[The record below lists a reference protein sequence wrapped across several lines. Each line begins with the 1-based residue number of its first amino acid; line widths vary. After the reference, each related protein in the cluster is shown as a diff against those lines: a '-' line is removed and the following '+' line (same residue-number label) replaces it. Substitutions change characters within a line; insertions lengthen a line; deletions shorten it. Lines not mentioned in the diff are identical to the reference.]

1 MNGICKIWKASYKFW
16 KKCCFMKQERLIKL
30 LWELIKNSKRS
41 DRDLAKILGTSQPTV
56 TRLRKVLER
65 EVILQYTLIP
75 NFSYLSL
82 DLIAFTFV
90 RSKELVQPLIE
101 KGEKWTKE
109 QPNVVFAS
117 TGQGIEA
124 DALIISMHKDYTD
137 YVKFFQNFR
146 TDWSKHLI
154 DFKTFF
160 ISLKGSFIM
169 KQFTFNSVVEM
180 SQKEVLKGGK
190 KGKVGV

>member
-1 MNGICKIWKASYKFW
+1 MRRENSTKR
-16 KKCCFMKQERLIKL
+16 ERHIRL

-56 TRLRKVLER
+56 TRLRKVLEQ
-65 EVILQYTLIP
+65 EAISQYTLIP

-82 DLIAFTFV
+82 DLVAFTFV

-101 KGEKWTKE
+101 KGGEWTRE

-124 DALIISMHKDYTD
+124 DALVVSMHKDFAD

-146 TDWSKHLI
+146 TDWGKYLI

-169 KQFTFNSVVEM
+169 KQFTFNSVVEI
-180 SQKEVLKGGK
+180 SQKEVLKK
-190 KGKVGV
+190 R

>member
-1 MNGICKIWKASYKFW
+1 MRRENPTKREK
-16 KKCCFMKQERLIKL
+16 LIRL

-41 DRDLAKILGTSQPTV
+41 DRDLAKMLGTSQPTV
-56 TRLRKVLER
+56 TRLRKVLEQ
-65 EVILQYTLIP
+65 EAISQYTLIP
-75 NFSYLSL
+75 NFSYLNL
-82 DLIAFTFV
+82 DLVAFTFV

-101 KGEKWTKE
+101 KGGKWTKE

-117 TGQGIEA
+117 TGQGVEA
-124 DALIISMHKDYTD
+124 DALIVSMHKDYAD

-146 TDWSKHLI
+146 TDWGKHLI

-169 KQFTFNSVVEM
+169 KPFTFNSVVEI
-180 SQKEVLKGGK
+180 SQKEVLKK
-190 KGKVGV
+190 R

>member
-1 MNGICKIWKASYKFW
+1 MRREKPTRR
-16 KKCCFMKQERLIKL
+16 ERPVRL
-30 LWELIKNSKRS
+30 LWELIKNSKQS
-41 DRDLAKILGTSQPTV
+41 DRDLAKTLGTSQPTV

-65 EVILQYTLIP
+65 EAISQYTLIP

-101 KGEKWTKE
+101 KGGKWTQD

-117 TGQGIEA
+117 TGQGVGA
-124 DALIISMHKDYTD
+124 DALIVSIHKDYAD

-146 TDWSKHLI
+146 TDWGEFLT

-160 ISLKGSFIM
+160 ISLRGSFMM
-169 KQFTFNSVVEM
+169 KPFTFNSVVEIPQRK
-180 SQKEVLKGGK
+180 S
-190 KGKVGV
+190 

>member
-1 MNGICKIWKASYKFW
+1 MRRENSTKRKRHI
-16 KKCCFMKQERLIKL
+16 RL

-56 TRLRKVLER
+56 TRLRKVLEQ
-65 EVILQYTLIP
+65 EAISQYTLIP

-82 DLIAFTFV
+82 DLVAFTFV

-101 KGEKWTKE
+101 KGGEWTRE

-124 DALIISMHKDYTD
+124 DALVVSMHKDFAD

-146 TDWSKHLI
+146 TDWGKYLI

-169 KQFTFNSVVEM
+169 KQFTFNSVVEI
-180 SQKEVLKGGK
+180 SQKEVLKK
-190 KGKVGV
+190 R

>member
-1 MNGICKIWKASYKFW
+1 
-16 KKCCFMKQERLIKL
+16 MKRENLSKPERLTKL
-30 LWELIKNSKRS
+30 LFYLIKNSKRS
-41 DRDLAKILGTSQPTV
+41 DRDLAKILGVSQPTI
-56 TRLRKVLER
+56 TRSRRVLER
-65 EVILQYTLIP
+65 EAISQYTLIP

-82 DLIAFTFV
+82 DIVAFTFV

-101 KGEKWTKE
+101 RGKDWTEE
-109 QPNVVFAS
+109 QPNIVFAS

-124 DALIISMHKDYTD
+124 DALIVSMHQDYAD

-146 TDWSKHLI
+146 TDWGKHLR

-169 KQFTFNSVVEM
+169 KQFSFNSLTEIY
-180 SQKEVLKGGK
+180 QKEA
-190 KGKVGV
+190 